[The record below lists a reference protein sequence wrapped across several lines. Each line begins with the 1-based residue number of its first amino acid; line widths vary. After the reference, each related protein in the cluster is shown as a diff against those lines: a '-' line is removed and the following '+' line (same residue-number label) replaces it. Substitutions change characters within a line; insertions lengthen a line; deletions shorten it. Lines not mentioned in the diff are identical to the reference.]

1 MSEGFRI
8 GIGHDIHALVEGR
21 ELWLGGVKIP
31 FDRGLKGHSDADALV
46 HAIMDAMLGALALGD
61 IGCLFPDT
69 DPAFKGIASLRL
81 LSIVCEKTAAAGYRV
96 GNLDC
101 MIHCER
107 PKIAPH
113 RETMRKILAETMA
126 IEPERISI
134 KAGTNEGFDAVGQG
148 RAIACQA
155 IVLMVRSS

>member
-1 MSEGFRI
+1 MNIPFRV

-31 FDRGLKGHSDADALV
+31 FNLGLQGHSDADALI

-69 DPAFKGIASLRL
+69 DQAFKGVASIKL
-81 LSIVCEKTAAAGYRV
+81 LTRVSELTRTNGYRV

-101 MIHCER
+101 IIHCER

-113 RETMRKILAETMA
+113 REAMLKMLSETLDL
-126 IEPERISI
+126 EPGQISI

-148 RAIACQA
+148 RAIACQV
-155 IVLMVRSS
+155 IVLMVKN